1 MFTFEKD
8 GRAVTA
14 MIMDEPVN
22 GVLGVVQCSIQ
33 GCEAYVHVSS
43 DPRWSSPG
51 EQVESFALEHDC
63 DPSRFPVEGDDGD
76 EGADEDEEDRSAAN
90 DNEESLSQSRSRD
103 PARIQRVL
111 DALSAYWEARPELRL
126 CQIIG
131 NLANDTAPLPS
142 SESALHLDPA
152 EPEVSGRVYN
162 IEDDKVIAYLESK
175 LVSVP

>member
-22 GVLGVVQCSIQ
+22 GVLGIVQCSIP
-33 GCEAYVHVSS
+33 GCEAYTHVSS

-51 EQVESFALEHDC
+51 DQVEGFALDHDC
-63 DPSRFPVEGDDGD
+63 DSSRFPVESDDD
-76 EGADEDEEDRSAAN
+76 EDPQDEEDRGAAN

-111 DALSAYWEARPELRL
+111 DALSAYWEARPDLRL

-131 NLANDTAPLPS
+131 NLANETAAIPS
-142 SESALHLDPA
+142 SESALHLDPV

-175 LVSVP
+175 LGTP